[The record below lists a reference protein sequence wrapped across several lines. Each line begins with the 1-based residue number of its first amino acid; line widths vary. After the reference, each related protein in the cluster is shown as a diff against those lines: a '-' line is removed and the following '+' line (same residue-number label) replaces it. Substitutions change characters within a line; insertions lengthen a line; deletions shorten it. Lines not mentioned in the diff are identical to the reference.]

1 MCGKVTKILC
11 MRYDEDRI
19 KHPDDSALAIRAKT
33 KAVFFCLNELMAAA
47 VAASAMSV
55 AMFIAVVM
63 VASASATVG
72 GL

>member
-33 KAVFFCLNELMAAA
+33 KAVCQNIEF
-47 VAASAMSV
+47 
-55 AMFIAVVM
+55 
-63 VASASATVG
+63 
-72 GL
+72 